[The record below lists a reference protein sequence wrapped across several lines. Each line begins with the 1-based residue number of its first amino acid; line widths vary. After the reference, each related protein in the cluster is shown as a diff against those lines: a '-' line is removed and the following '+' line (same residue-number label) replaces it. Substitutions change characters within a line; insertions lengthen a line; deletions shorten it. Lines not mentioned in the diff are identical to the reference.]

1 MSPTVPT
8 TTDPS
13 NSWIRLGP
21 SSLPSSTAGAV
32 SNLIRI
38 DQSAR
43 QHCEEDGNRI
53 ADAHGRP
60 LDMCTDNGGGHNG
73 NCWLLTHQSVS
84 SVSLNGSWQR
94 RDYREPM
101 TMETAEFWIHQ
112 LHSVLHET
120 RTNLNLIVAFHHRQ
134 MQKRQSQLSSDLYA
148 KPAETV
154 VMKSKSVAVQTNSQ
168 PNNETQ
174 MESAKESKLSYYRKS
189 VATPRLHSHSDCPII
204 HASPAVPSK
213 PKVPKTASPDGCRFP
228 DNSCCSPSTHCCLT
242 CKTANRP
249 KVTPPHRD
257 EAKSNHD
264 RQRETNINTS
274 VLLLNDAWQLAGLHT
289 RQRMSVLSRHYRILY
304 RHYRRL
310 RKRHRQLRRSMRR
323 TSHQTRYIQH
333 QLQILLGSIV
343 KQVDDVATDWVDRLK
358 GLVDDTTAQ
367 GSSSDYSYSPCDFTS
382 RSSLAGRGSER
393 LKSSP
398 LSAPTCNSFSLYRW
412 YSSLSLKLS
421 WIQTS
426 HRNVI
431 EKILLF
437 HAFTTNSINTHL

>member
-13 NSWIRLGP
+13 NSWIRLGS
-21 SSLPSSTAGAV
+21 SSLPSSTAGSV
-32 SNLIRI
+32 SNLIRA
-38 DQSAR
+38 DQSTR
-43 QHCEEDGNRI
+43 QHCEDDGVQGNRI
-53 ADAHGRP
+53 ADAYGRP
-60 LDMCTDNGGGHNG
+60 LDMCNENGGEHNG

-84 SVSLNGSWQR
+84 SVSLNGSWPR
-94 RDYREPM
+94 RDDHEPM

-120 RTNLNLIVAFHHRQ
+120 SSNLNLIVAFHHRQ

-148 KPAETV
+148 KPAETI
-154 VMKSKSVAVQTNSQ
+154 MKSKSVAVQTNSETD
-168 PNNETQ
+168 NEKQ
-174 MESAKESKLSYYRKS
+174 MDSAKESKLSYHQKS
-189 VATPRLHSHSDCPII
+189 VATPRLYCHSDCSII
-204 HASPAVPSK
+204 AASPAVPSK
-213 PKVPKTASPDGCRFP
+213 PKVSTVSLDGCRFRG
-228 DNSCCSPSTHCCLT
+228 NSCCSASSHCCRT
-242 CKTANRP
+242 CKTPNRQKMP
-249 KVTPPHRD
+249 PPHRD
-257 EAKSNHD
+257 ESKSNHD
-264 RQRETNINTS
+264 RQWEKNINTS
-274 VLLLNDAWQLAGLHT
+274 ILLLNDAWQLAGLHT
-289 RQRMSVLSRHYRILY
+289 RQRMSILSRHYRILY

-310 RKRHRQLRRSMRR
+310 RKRHRHLRRSMRR
-323 TSHQTRYIQH
+323 TSQQTRYIQH
-333 QLQILLGSIV
+333 QLQILLESIV
-343 KQVDDVATDWVDRLK
+343 KQVDDVAIDWVDRLK
-358 GLVDDTTAQ
+358 GLVEDTTAD
-367 GSSSDYSYSPCDFTS
+367 GSSSDYSYSPCDLTS

-437 HAFTTNSINTHL
+437 QRISQDV